1 MNIGYDAAAV
11 FLFLSCKFLLLFV
24 NFPVWE
30 RFPVLNPPS
39 KQCQLNVWIGWW
51 PSRWLGHKLVS
62 LLCNQSMFY
71 TWTWKYCTQVLV
83 ELGGLLW
90 QFNEYK
96 IICCWGAPR
105 GQLTHI
111 TSFQCNVSRASG
123 ETQFAGFKAK
133 LIKTERIRNFSGHL
147 WLFIYLNATNPQHW
161 PSGQACEGCT
171 EVTPCTSGRISTSSR
186 I

>member
-1 MNIGYDAAAV
+1 M
-11 FLFLSCKFLLLFV
+11 K
-24 NFPVWE
+24 
-30 RFPVLNPPS
+30 PPS

-51 PSRWLGHKLVS
+51 PSRWLGHKLV
-62 LLCNQSMFY
+62 LLLLQS
-71 TWTWKYCTQVLV
+71 KHVLHLNMEV
-83 ELGGLLW
+83 LHSGVSGVGGLLW

-133 LIKTERIRNFSGHL
+133 LIKTERIGNFSRYL
-147 WLFIYLNATNPQHW
+147 WLFIYLNASNPHHW
-161 PSGQACEGCT
+161 PSGQACGRCT
-171 EVTPCTSGRISTSSR
+171 EVTPCTSRRI
-186 I
+186 